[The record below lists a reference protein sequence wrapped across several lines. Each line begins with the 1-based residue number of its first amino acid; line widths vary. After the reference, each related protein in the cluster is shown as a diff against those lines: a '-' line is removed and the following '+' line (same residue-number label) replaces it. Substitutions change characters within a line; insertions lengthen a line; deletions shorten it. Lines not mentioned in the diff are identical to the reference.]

1 MKSSTS
7 IWTSSHFIT
16 PSSFIHQRPARTS
29 KWQAILN
36 GFVRFLTSNNE
47 PRISTVS
54 QNGTLVWKVYDP
66 QTQERLMF
74 NSESEVRTWLETRY
88 YNG

>member
-7 IWTSSHFIT
+7 IWTASHFIS
-16 PSSFIHQRPARTS
+16 PSSFIYRRPVRVS
-29 KWQAILN
+29 RWQAILN
-36 GFVRFLTSNNE
+36 GFVRFLTPNNE

-66 QTQERLMF
+66 HTQERLMF
-74 NSESEVRTWLETRY
+74 NAESEVRAWLETRY